1 MSTSG
6 CSLFVAVGAASV
18 QVALVTL
25 EAYACHSASEYVPAL
40 PAMFVQTS
48 NLVRGQP
55 FDAKVLP
62 RANGSHQFITLQK
75 KKWEKENDSYL
86 LSVGPGIKSE
96 EEQTRVN
103 SSPAIVTSLSP
114 QPQN

>member
-1 MSTSG
+1 MTMSTSG

-55 FDAKVLP
+55 FDAKVL
-62 RANGSHQFITLQK
+62 
-75 KKWEKENDSYL
+75 

>member
-1 MSTSG
+1 MTMSTSG

-75 KKWEKENDSYL
+75 KNGKKKTILTYF
-86 LSVGPGIKSE
+86 LSDLGSNLRKNKPG
-96 EEQTRVN
+96 
-103 SSPAIVTSLSP
+103 
-114 QPQN
+114 